1 MDVFQDTLVVYD
13 HGNLR
18 LVRFTTSGKTL
29 PVLIPGGETNLSPI
43 VLHQLDEERYLFL
56 RKRHDFEETE
66 RGAASYSYSTIFHLY
81 DTNHSYP
88 HLSFGDSDS
97 LMDASS
103 NFVKHYT
110 HSLNA
115 GRSWAE
121 KEGGRWFSPGIY
133 DRRWFKFDEG
143 DDGGWGV
150 ETLEGYRVPGE
161 SVELDAEG
169 EDSIQIVV
177 YAPRSETFSGRIKS
191 QSLGLFTM
199 QDGRLVHI
207 SSQINSGER
216 QTFVE
221 AFNAEGQ
228 LEGVGQLSEFTFPET
243 ERVVPILPFWKDR
256 HDQFYFLDDSGET
269 SVLRIGRIQGLI

>member
-66 RGAASYSYSTIFHLY
+66 SRAASNSYSTIFHLY

-103 NFVKHYT
+103 NFVKHYAY
-110 HSLNA
+110 SLDT
-115 GRSWAE
+115 GRIWPE
-121 KEGGRWFSPGIY
+121 KEGGLWFVPGIY
-133 DRRWFKFDEG
+133 DGRLFKFQEG
-143 DDGGWGV
+143 EDGWKGV
-150 ETLEGYRVPGE
+150 QTLEGYRVPGE

-228 LEGVGQLSEFTFPET
+228 LEGAGQREECN
-243 ERVVPILPFWKDR
+243 
-256 HDQFYFLDDSGET
+256 
-269 SVLRIGRIQGLI
+269 IQEHRRD